1 MCAQDM
7 NPESAALL
15 ENGKAKKNWD
25 KIRRSTSMISSQ
37 YLQNEDDPVH
47 TGNPLLQHTLTT
59 LKLVNF

>member
-47 TGNPLLQHTLTT
+47 TGNPL
-59 LKLVNF
+59 NNS